1 MINFFKV
8 LGYPGLSFRRGAITA
23 LLLLFALAG
32 CSPNPLP
39 IQGKRDPGELYDK
52 GMTAYLGERY
62 EEAETTFKTL
72 MNEFPLNKLSVEAQ
86 LMLADTYY
94 GMERYE
100 DSASYYTNFSAL
112 HPTHPKAA
120 YSMFQKGMSHFKEVL
135 SADRD
140 QTATRKALF
149 AFEDLSKAYP
159 DSTYAPKAKDLIS
172 FLRKR
177 LAEREIY
184 IARYYFK
191 SKNYKGALGRL
202 RDVLKNY
209 PDTGFT
215 DTALYFI
222 GESYTKL
229 GEKKLAEDAYST
241 IISNFPESPFA
252 RGAMERLKDS

>member
-1 MINFFKV
+1 M
-8 LGYPGLSFRRGAITA
+8 TA
-23 LLLLFALAG
+23 LLFLFSISVLVG
-32 CSPNPLP
+32 CSSAPLP
-39 IQGKRDPGELYDK
+39 MQGKSAPSDLYEK

-62 EEAETTFKTL
+62 EDAETTFKTL
-72 MNEFPLNKLSVEAQ
+72 MNEFPLNRLSVEAQ

-135 SADRD
+135 SVDRD

-149 AFEDLSKAYP
+149 AFEDFLKAYP
-159 DSTYAPKAKDLIS
+159 DSAYTPKGKELIS

-184 IARYYFK
+184 IAGYYFK
-191 SKNYKGALGRL
+191 SKNYKGALGRF

-222 GESYTKL
+222 GESYMRL
-229 GEKKLAEDAYST
+229 GEKKLAEEAYNT

-252 RGAMERLKDS
+252 RGAMDRLKDS